1 MRLRVKDFTTKV
13 GSGVTPRGGAE
24 TYLEQGIPLFRSQ
37 NVYDN
42 GFLMDDIA
50 YISEEVDESMSGTR
64 VKPGDVLLNITGAS
78 IGRCFY
84 TSDSFERGN
93 VNQHVCIIRP
103 KRNITSPSFLHY
115 CIISNEGQE
124 QINLSQTGANREG
137 LSVEDIKGFSFDIP
151 SLSVQQKIVDYLDE
165 KTSAIDTKVELL
177 EKKKDAYTRLKKAM
191 INRAVTRGLDEHVKL
206 KDSGVEW
213 IGMIPEHW
221 ERFRLK
227 DLGYMYS
234 GLTGK
239 SGDDFRCDDET
250 KTKPYVPFTNVLNNT
265 VVDNDNFHCVVLEE
279 NEQQNQVKAGDLLFL
294 MSSEDYESIAKSAV
308 VLGDPGEVYLN
319 SFCRGLRITNHNC
332 YVPFLN
338 YQLNSEMY
346 RDALRFEA
354 RGFTRINIK
363 IDRVAS
369 HFVSLPPFSEQ
380 QTIADYLDEKCAKI
394 DAAITNIDKQTDA
407 LRRLKRS
414 LINEVI
420 TGQRAV

>member
-1 MRLRVKDFTTKV
+1 MRLKDVSTLNPSYQGDALDTDVSFVPMESLRYGKIDLQEIPFTEGKGKYTFFANGDLLIAK
-13 GSGVTPRGGAE
+13 VTPCFENGNIAIANDMKEGIGFGSSEIFVLRMDKSVLNTYMFYFVQTSKFQDAACATMCGVGG
-24 TYLEQGIPLFRSQ
+24 LKRISPLFMRT
-37 NVYDN
+37 Y
-42 GFLMDDIA
+42 
-50 YISEEVDESMSGTR
+50 E
-64 VKPGDVLLNITGAS
+64 LN
-78 IGRCFY
+78 
-84 TSDSFERGN
+84 
-93 VNQHVCIIRP
+93 
-103 KRNITSPSFLHY
+103 
-115 CIISNEGQE
+115 
-124 QINLSQTGANREG
+124 
-137 LSVEDIKGFSFDIP
+137 IP
-151 SLSVQQKIVDYLDE
+151 SLSDQQKMVDYLDE
-165 KTSAIDTKVELL
+165 KTSAIDTQVELL

-332 YVPFLN
+332 YAPFLN

-380 QTIADYLDEKCAKI
+380 QTISDYLDEKCAKI

>member
-1 MRLRVKDFTTKV
+1 MKKSTIDWAPFIPKEWEEKRIKDIAHLQSGDGITSDDIDEIGLYPVYGGNGLRGYTDTYTNDGSYVLIGRQGALCGNINYAKNKFYASEHAVVVYPYCKEENTTWLGETLRAANLNRLSASAAQPGLAVSALNFVMIPYPPKSQRERIGK
-13 GSGVTPRGGAE
+13 
-24 TYLEQGIPLFRSQ
+24 YLQEKIPL
-37 NVYDN
+37 
-42 GFLMDDIA
+42 
-50 YISEEVDESMSGTR
+50 
-64 VKPGDVLLNITGAS
+64 
-78 IGRCFY
+78 
-84 TSDSFERGN
+84 
-93 VNQHVCIIRP
+93 
-103 KRNITSPSFLHY
+103 
-115 CIISNEGQE
+115 
-124 QINLSQTGANREG
+124 
-137 LSVEDIKGFSFDIP
+137 
-151 SLSVQQKIVDYLDE
+151 
-165 KTSAIDTKVELL
+165 IDTKVELL

-213 IGMIPEHW
+213 IGMILEHW

-250 KTKPYVPFTNVLNNT
+250 KTKHYVPFTNVLNNT
-265 VVDNDNFHCVVLEE
+265 VVDNDNFHYVVLEE

-332 YVPFLN
+332 YAPFLN

-380 QTIADYLDEKCAKI
+380 QTIADYLDEKCAKL
-394 DAAITNIDKQTDA
+394 DAAIANIDKQTDA
-407 LRRLKRS
+407 LKRLKRS

>member
-1 MRLRVKDFTTKV
+1 MRLKEICD
-13 GSGVTPRGGAE
+13 
-24 TYLEQGIPLFRSQ
+24 
-37 NVYDN
+37 
-42 GFLMDDIA
+42 
-50 YISEEVDESMSGTR
+50 YISRGTTPDYVDESPYKVMNQATFSKGR
-64 VKPGDVLLNITGAS
+64 LDEDNI
-78 IGRCFY
+78 RY
-84 TSDSFERGN
+84 TSKNVREAQIKKGDLLMASTGGGVLGKVFFFDSDDTSFYADSHVSILRNSKGKNLMKYLYYVFSIKYDEINATMVKGST
-93 VNQHVCIIRP
+93 NQTELQ
-103 KRNITSPSFLHY
+103 RNYLLAY
-115 CIISNEGQE
+115 EM
-124 QINLSQTGANREG
+124 
-137 LSVEDIKGFSFDIP
+137 DIP
-151 SLSVQQKIVDYLDE
+151 SLSIQQRIVDYLDA
-165 KTSAIDTKVELL
+165 KLGKIDARIAVL
-177 EKKKDAYTRLKKAM
+177 EKQQDAYARLKKSV
-191 INRAVTRGLDEHVKL
+191 IHHAVTRGLNPNVSL

-234 GLTGK
+234 GLSGK

-265 VVDNDNFHCVVLEE
+265 VVDNNNFNSVVMGD
-279 NEQQNQVKAGDLLFL
+279 NEQQNQVKIGDLLFL

-308 VLGDPGEVYLN
+308 VLDNPGEVYLN
-319 SFCRGLRITNHNC
+319 SFCRGLRIMNRNC
-332 YVPFLN
+332 YPPFLN

-394 DAAITNIDKQTDA
+394 NASTENIGKQIDA
-407 LRRLKRS
+407 LKRLKRA
-414 LINEVI
+414 LINEVV